1 MSKTRH
7 IQQRMSQR
15 SIHQE
20 MLDLVKM
27 FGVDSGDKT
36 ILNKRGIDLVLKE
49 LKNMSKTMQ
58 KMRSRGGIV
67 LVEAG
72 DNEITSYALNS
83 FRK

>member
-1 MSKTRH
+1 
-7 IQQRMSQR
+7 
-15 SIHQE
+15 
-20 MLDLVKM
+20 MLELVKI